1 MTGTFTMKTA
11 VVLLEAI
18 LLAALFTAAVNAQ
31 PAPASITFTGGPGDT
46 PETAV
51 VIAGAKD
58 SIQGIAAEY
67 QYLGQKFGRENAD
80 WSLFRQSLLQQG
92 SKVYDRMELRLK
104 GGARK
109 TVFFDISEF
118 FGKL

>member
-1 MTGTFTMKTA
+1 MTVTWTMKTA

-18 LLAALFTAAVNAQ
+18 LLAALFTAMANAQ
-31 PAPASITFTGGPGDT
+31 PAPASITFKGGAGDT

-51 VIAGAKD
+51 VIAGATN
-58 SIQGIAAEY
+58 SMQGIAAEY
-67 QYLGQKFGRENAD
+67 RYLRQKFGRENAD
-80 WSLFRQSLLQQG
+80 WYLFRQSVVQQG
-92 SKVYDRMELRLK
+92 GRIYDRMELRLQD
-104 GGARK
+104 GSPK